1 MYGRLDATSHSDKN
15 VILVWFR
22 KGHRYLLRRAKER
35 EEEVAGEKK
44 HDVRDKMQSYT
55 GGYEK

>member
-1 MYGRLDATSHSDKN
+1 MYGRLNATSYSDEN

-22 KGHRYLLRRAKER
+22 KGHRHLLRGAKEG